1 MIRPYGHCAVYLNGH
16 EGIGQPGTPYRRTWC
31 SLQHRHGF
39 AKVTSFR
46 QSVARDGGDS
56 WNCVID
62 GSMAIMGQL
71 ADGLMRLG
79 LGEAAALVVARI
91 LAIAFTVVAAYVANL
106 VAKRLLLRWIRK
118 VVARTKTVWDDM
130 LAQRGVFNR
139 LSHLAPALVVYAL
152 APFVAQGHP
161 DAISIVRRAA
171 VVYMTIVS
179 LLVLDALL
187 NALVDIYRT
196 FEVARQRPI
205 RGFVQAGKIILYA
218 VVGIIVVSTIMGKS
232 PNLLLGG
239 LGAMTAVFML
249 IFKDSI
255 LGLVAG
261 IQLSTNQMLHIGD
274 WIEMPKYGADGDV
287 IDLTLTTVKV
297 QNWDKTITTIPT
309 YALISDYFKNW
320 RGMSESGGRRIK
332 RSINIDMISVR
343 FCTTEMLEKFKKIKY
358 ISEYV
363 EKKVEELA
371 EHNRSAG
378 IDESDL
384 INGRHLTN
392 LGTFRAYVAAYL
404 RSHPHLHQGM
414 TFLVRHLQP
423 TETGLPIEIYVFS
436 SDQVWANYEAI
447 QADIFDHIL
456 AVIPEFELRVFQ
468 NPTGAD
474 FRRLLDRSS

>member
-1 MIRPYGHCAVYLNGH
+1 M
-16 EGIGQPGTPYRRTWC
+16 T
-31 SLQHRHGF
+31 
-39 AKVTSFR
+39 
-46 QSVARDGGDS
+46 
-56 WNCVID
+56 
-62 GSMAIMGQL
+62 QL
-71 ADGLMRLG
+71 VNWLMRLG
-79 LGEAAALVVARI
+79 LAEGAALVIARI
-91 LAIAFTVVAAYVANL
+91 LAVMLTIVAAYLANL
-106 VAKRLLLRWIRK
+106 IAKRLLLRSIRK
-118 VVARTKTVWDDM
+118 FVRRTKTVWDDM
-130 LAQRGVFNR
+130 LVNRGVFNR

-152 APFVAQGHP
+152 AAFVAQGRP
-161 DAISIVRRAA
+161 TAIAVIQRAA
-171 VVYMTIVS
+171 MVYTIIVG

-187 NALVDIYRT
+187 NSLVDIYRT
-196 FEVARQRPI
+196 FEMARRRPI
-205 RGFVQAGKIILYA
+205 RGFVQAAKIVLYA
-218 VVGIIVVSTIMGKS
+218 IVGIIVVSTIMGKS

-239 LGAMTAVFML
+239 LGAMTAVIML

-332 RSINIDMISVR
+332 RSINIDMASVR
-343 FCTTEMLEKFKKIKY
+343 FCTAPMLEKFKKIKH
-358 ISEYV
+358 IEEYV
-363 EKKVEELA
+363 AKKLDEIGA
-371 EHNRSAG
+371 QNREAG

-392 LGTFRAYVAAYL
+392 LGTFRAYVVAYL
-404 RSHPHLHQGM
+404 RNHPQVHQGM

-423 TETGLPIEIYVFS
+423 AETGLPIEIYVFS
-436 SDQVWANYEAI
+436 SDKVWANYEAI

-474 FRRLLDRSS
+474 FRSLTARPS